1 MKKVV
6 FVIVVFA
13 ATLTFSESSLSQ
25 DLDTLYL
32 PTVHCAPGDTAIM
45 ALHLR
50 NQSFRVGGISSRII
64 LPDSAL
70 AGFVF
75 SQRGLAVEDFAI
87 FVNEFSAGSLRLA
100 AIANMPNVEP
110 IPPLPLGL
118 HEIVI
123 FKIAVD
129 ESTPPGTNLAVQFDR
144 IGQLTNAISDS
155 SGYLLAAP
163 VVIDGEIIVDSEQ
176 GIAEQ
181 NDLPVD
187 FALFGNYPN
196 PFNAR
201 TTIQFEIANPG
212 AAQLRVYDLLGQRV
226 CTLFDGYCEP
236 GSYAVTWDGRG
247 DDGQAI
253 ASGIYLYRLYYD
265 GKIITRKMSL
275 LK

>member
-6 FVIVVFA
+6 FAIVVFA
-13 ATLTFSESSLSQ
+13 ATLIFSENSLSQ

-32 PTVHCAPGDTAIM
+32 PVVHCAPGDTAIM

-70 AGFVF
+70 ANFVF
-75 SQRGLAVEDFAI
+75 SQRGSAVEDFAV
-87 FVNEFSAGSLRLA
+87 FANNFSSGTLWLA
-100 AIANMPNVEP
+100 AIANMPDVEP

-118 HEIVI
+118 HEIMI

-129 ESTPPGTNLAVQFDR
+129 EAALPGTNLAVQFDR
-144 IGQLTNAISDS
+144 AGQLTNAISDS
-155 SGYLLAAP
+155 SGYLLSAP
-163 VVIDGEIIVDSEQ
+163 AVIDGEIIVDSEQ
-176 GIAEQ
+176 GIAGQ

-187 FALFGNYPN
+187 FELLGNYPN

-201 TTIQFEIANPG
+201 TTIQFEISKPG
-212 AAQLRVYDLLGQRV
+212 AAQLQVYDLLGQRV
-226 CTLFDGYCEP
+226 CTLFDRYCEP
-236 GSYAVTWDGRG
+236 GTYAVTWDGRG
-247 DDGQAI
+247 ESGQTL

-265 GKIITRKMSL
+265 GKFITRKMSL